1 MAMQRRVMLLLVALV
16 TPAGAQEP
24 LPEPTRFL
32 AEVKTRLQTDEE
44 RQSGYAYVET
54 RRQLK
59 LDRSG
64 HQLRESVKV
73 FESYPGL
80 PGERRWRRLISE
92 NGQAVPPHILEQRDR
107 ERQGRAE
114 EYAREVEA
122 QSDAKHASAPRGVD
136 RRLLKRAALIE
147 DAFRVFDMRMLGRE
161 TLDGHP
167 VIAFALTPRSDARPK
182 TREGKW
188 MRNFT
193 ARAWVSEADHEVV
206 RLEAEA
212 VDDITIGLGLLAR
225 VHKGGRAE
233 FHRRKVNGELWL
245 PAKASYTGSARLLL
259 FKMFRQSEITEYSN
273 YRKFTVDT
281 DAVYSRPK

>member
-1 MAMQRRVMLLLVALV
+1 MQRCVMLLLVALV
-16 TPAGAQEP
+16 TPAAAQDPP
-24 LPEPTRFL
+24 LPDPTRFL
-32 AEVKTRLQTDEE
+32 AEVKARLQTDEE

-92 NGQAVPPHILEQRDR
+92 NGRAVPPHILEQRDR

-114 EYAREVEA
+114 EYAREVDS
-122 QSDAKHASAPRGVD
+122 QSDSKDAPAPRAVD

-167 VIAFALTPRSDARPK
+167 VIAFALTPRRHASPN

-193 ARAWVSEADHEVV
+193 ARAWVSEADREVV

-233 FHRRKVNGELWL
+233 FHRRKVNGEIWL

-259 FKMFRQSEITEYSN
+259 FKMFRQSEMTEYSD

-281 DAVYSRPK
+281 EAVYSRPK